1 MFAFRL
7 ENKPLNYS
15 YMKSTKYLILFIFA
29 LALTASSCK
38 KDEETLSK
46 KEMLTAKSWNLQSST
61 TNGVAVVS
69 TDCEKDDI
77 LTFSTNGTYSIDP
90 GVKKCTEIDK
100 IESGPWSLSADEKYI
115 TIDEDEIIT
124 ILEITN
130 TRLVILQIVGANT
143 YETILV
149 AI

>member
-1 MFAFRL
+1 
-7 ENKPLNYS
+7 
-15 YMKSTKYLILFIFA
+15 MKKVVYFFLVSLLVFT
-29 LALTASSCK
+29 SCK
-38 KDEETLSK
+38 KDETALSK
-46 KEMLTAKSWNLQSST
+46 KEMLTAKTWNLQSSK

-130 TRLVILQIVGANT
+130 TRLVILQIVGTNT
-143 YETILV
+143 YETTLV